1 MSDNEESPKFRSV
14 SHTWKD
20 VTSPIYN
27 GLEVIGTHTKSK
39 ARLSGRARNSLSTSS
54 VDSTDGSKGK
64 YSTYME
70 KEIMDQPIAIKQAMA
85 GRVDFK
91 NHKVN
96 LRGMS
101 KLQF

>member
-1 MSDNEESPKFRSV
+1 MSDNEESPRFRAV

-39 ARLSGRARNSLSTSS
+39 ARHSDRTRNSLSTSS
-54 VDSTDGSKGK
+54 VDSMDGVGKGK

-70 KEIMDQPIAIKQAMA
+70 KEIMDQPVAIKQAMA
-85 GRVDFK
+85 GRVDFQ

-96 LRGMS
+96 LRGI
-101 KLQF
+101 